1 MRTRGS
7 VSLGPM
13 LPAPPA
19 DVLDI
24 AGPVDHWQ
32 LVETTSPGA
41 SQVWLTP
48 DVAVKRVSSADE
60 GVLRAEAANATALR
74 PNLPTARPVVASV
87 DEAFAW
93 LVSERLSGSPA
104 HRPDL
109 HGDVGSLA
117 NAAGRTLASLHALP
131 FPDHDLPTGWAALRD
146 DLERSVSA
154 GDVDD
159 ATLPEPY
166 NRYSPTDLLAMWTES
181 PPLSDDLVLCHGD
194 PSLPNFLVEQGQ
206 LTGLVDLGGMRIA
219 DRHLDLAIAHRSVQR
234 NLGPEAVYVFYEA
247 YGADP
252 DMLRLDH
259 YLLGSLLLP

>member
-24 AGPVDHWQ
+24 AGPVDDWQ
-32 LVETTSPGA
+32 LVESTSPA
-41 SQVWLTP
+41 ACHVWLTS
-48 DVAVKRVSSADE
+48 DVAIKRVAATGE
-60 GVLRAEAANATALR
+60 GLVQAEAANATALR
-74 PNLPTARPVVASV
+74 PHLPTARPLVVSF

-93 LVSERLSGSPA
+93 LVSDRLPGSPA

-131 FPDHDLPTGWAALRD
+131 FPDHDLPKGWSALRE
-146 DLERSVSA
+146 DLTRSVRA
-154 GDVDD
+154 GAVED
-159 ATLPEPY
+159 AILPEPY
-166 NRYSPTDLLAMWTES
+166 NRYTASELLAMWTES
-181 PPLSDDLVLCHGD
+181 PPLFDDLVLCHGD
-194 PSLPNFLVEQGQ
+194 PSLPNFLVEQGR

-247 YGADP
+247 YGTDP
-252 DMLRLDH
+252 DVLRLDH